1 MEGVSMTDN
10 YLSNGEKQLQERGFA
25 SRYGGPPGNSLK
37 ITRDYLDSLLIE
49 IRAIDSVSASTEF
62 RLFGEPFATPIMTAA
77 LSGLDGICPNAMA
90 EMARGASAAGTAAW
104 AGIGSEKELRDMT
117 ETGAKVVKII
127 KPYADHSLIL
137 EKLAQAEKYGA
148 FAVGM
153 DTDFVFGGKKK
164 RGYAMDYPVGP
175 KTLDD
180 IRRFIGATRLPFVL
194 KGILSERDAQK
205 ALDAGASGIVISH
218 HGGSVLDYAVPP
230 LMILPRIAKLIGGK
244 IPIFVDCSIGSGA
257 DAFKALALGA
267 SAVSVGRAVMAGL
280 AAEGAEGVRRV
291 IEGMNEDLRSFM
303 NLTGSKDIKNIDPDV
318 LWR

>member
-1 MEGVSMTDN
+1 MIEN
-10 YLSNGEKQLQERGFA
+10 YLTNGEKRLQERGFA
-25 SRYGGPPGNSLK
+25 GRYGGTPGNSLK

-49 IRAIDSVSASTEF
+49 IRAIDSVNASTEF
-62 RLFGEPFATPIMTAA
+62 RLFGERFATPIMTAA
-77 LSGLDGICPNAMA
+77 LSGLDGICQDAMA
-90 EMARGASAAGTAAW
+90 EMAKGASAAGAVAW

-117 ETGAKVVKII
+117 GTGARVIKII
-127 KPYADHSLIL
+127 KPYADHGLIF

-164 RGYAMDYPVGP
+164 RGYAMDYPVSP

-180 IRRFIGATRLPFVL
+180 LRRFIGAAKLPFVL
-194 KGILSERDAQK
+194 KGILSEQDAQK
-205 ALDAGASGIVISH
+205 ALDAGAAGIVVSH

-230 LMILPRIAKLIGGK
+230 LMALPRIVKLIGGK

-267 SAVSVGRAVMAGL
+267 SAVSAGRAVMAGL
-280 AAEGAEGVRRV
+280 AAEGAEGVRKV
-291 IEGMNEDLRSFM
+291 IEGLNEDLRSIM
-303 NLTGSKDIKNIDPDV
+303 SLTGSKDIKNIDPDV

>member
-1 MEGVSMTDN
+1 MIYN
-10 YLSNGEKQLQERGFA
+10 YLTNGEKRLQERGFA
-25 SRYGGPPGNSLK
+25 GRYGGGAGNSLK

-49 IRAIDSVSASTEF
+49 IRAIDSVNASTEF
-62 RLFGEPFATPIMTAA
+62 RLFGEMFATPIMTAA
-77 LSGLDGICPNAMA
+77 LSGLDGICQDAMA
-90 EMARGASAAGTAAW
+90 EMAKGASAAGAVAW

-117 ETGAKVVKII
+117 ETGAKVIKII
-127 KPYADHSLIL
+127 KPYADHGLIF
-137 EKLAQAEKYGA
+137 EKLKQAEKYGA

-164 RGYAMDYPVGP
+164 RGYAMDHPVGP

-180 IRRFIGATRLPFVL
+180 LRSFIGSTKLPFVL
-194 KGILSERDAQK
+194 KGILSEQDAQK
-205 ALDAGASGIVISH
+205 ALDAGAAGVVVSH

-230 LMILPRIAKLIGGK
+230 LMALPRIAKLIGGK
-244 IPIFVDCSIGSGA
+244 IPIFADCSIGSGA

-280 AAEGAEGVRRV
+280 AADGAEGVCKV

-303 NLTGSKDIKNIDPDV
+303 NLTGSSDVTHIDPSV